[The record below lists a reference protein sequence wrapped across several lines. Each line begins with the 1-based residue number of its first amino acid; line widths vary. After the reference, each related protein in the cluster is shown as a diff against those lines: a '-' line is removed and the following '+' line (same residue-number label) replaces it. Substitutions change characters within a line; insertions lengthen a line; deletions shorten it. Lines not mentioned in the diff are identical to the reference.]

1 MTLGDVL
8 ADADILLTDNIRH
21 FSTAWMGDRG
31 IELIGSGDLL
41 IRLAE
46 SAPGK
51 IRSAH
56 DMTLQHSKKDE
67 NDLLATLA
75 RCVGDPAAAAI
86 RRVLAEE

>member
-1 MTLGDVL
+1 LTLSVVL
-8 ADADILLTDNIRH
+8 ADANILLTDNIRH
-21 FSTAWMGDRG
+21 FPRAWMGDRG
-31 IELIGSGDLL
+31 IELIGSGDLF

-46 SAPGK
+46 SVPGK

-75 RCVGDPAAAAI
+75 RCAGDAAAAAV
-86 RRVLAEE
+86 RRALADE